1 MAVDKINGLC
11 DNYLGNHCPKN
22 ASQKN
27 NKENGFGALNAFGTW
42 VSILPTY
49 IELLLIGVIHRE
61 REAAEINYSERTV
74 GGKHSSESWPRDL

>member
-22 ASQKN
+22 ASQKHS
-27 NKENGFGALNAFGTW
+27 KETDFGSLNTCETW

-61 REAAEINYSERTV
+61 REAAEINNSERTV
-74 GGKHSSESWPRDL
+74 GGKHSSEGWPRDL